1 MLKRGL
7 KVDFQESIKYIANSL
22 LRISEDGNG
31 NVIGIS
37 SSRFCRE
44 SKSDI
49 CEKVCEQI
57 HDKGVDITLV
67 DIDPRELPNKKD
79 NFNKICKD
87 NMSIKELDVL
97 LSEQREKNDIVI
109 VNIPSVVFSADSVEY
124 ASVCGRVIL
133 LERYMYTTYKG
144 YEEALARLNSYG
156 VRIDGVV
163 TYGA

>member
-7 KVDFQESIKYIANSL
+7 KVDFEESIKYIANSI

-37 SSRFCRE
+37 SSRFCKE
-44 SKSDI
+44 SKSNI

-57 HDKGVDITLV
+57 HNKGIDITLV
-67 DIDPRELPNKKD
+67 DIDPRDRSNKKD
-79 NFNKICKD
+79 SFNRICKD
-87 NMSIKELDVL
+87 NISIRELDVL
-97 LSEQREKNDIVI
+97 LSEQREENDIVI

-124 ASVCGRVIL
+124 ASVWGRGIL
-133 LERYMYTTYKG
+133 LEKYMYTTYNG
-144 YEEALARLNSYG
+144 YEEALTRLNSYG